1 MKRLLRNETLKK
13 IITHET
19 SKYIFF
25 GILTT
30 FVYFLTRTPLF
41 FITKEATLSAVIA
54 NVTSITFAFFTND
67 YFVFN
72 QKRQGWL
79 KRFVQ
84 FFIARLSTLAL
95 DLLLAFLLV
104 DKFPGIIGRF
114 VRNNHD
120 MINFIETTISQFLIM
135 ATNYII
141 SKFFIFKN
149 KKES

>member
-41 FITKEATLSAVIA
+41 FIT

-104 DKFPGIIGRF
+104 DKFPGIIGHF

-120 MINFIETTISQFLIM
+120 MINFIETIISQFLIM

>member
-1 MKRLLRNETLKK
+1 MKKLMHYETLKK
-13 IITHET
+13 IVTHEA

-25 GILTT
+25 GVLTT

-41 FITKEATLSAVIA
+41 FFTKEATFSAVIA
-54 NVTSITFAFFTND
+54 NIIAIIFAFFTND
-67 YFVFN
+67 HFVFN

-104 DKFPGIIGRF
+104 DQFPDIIGRF
-114 VRNNHD
+114 VGNNHD
-120 MINFIETTISQFLIM
+120 MINFIETIISQFLIM

>member
-72 QKRQGWL
+72 QVRKGWFERL
-79 KRFVQ
+79 VKFT
-84 FFIARLSTLAL
+84 IARLSTLIL
-95 DLLLAFLLV
+95 DLALAFFLVTKFPHIIGQFVNDNLSMVNAIETLFSQVLIIVLNYVLSKLLV
-104 DKFPGIIGRF
+104 FKDK
-114 VRNNHD
+114 
-120 MINFIETTISQFLIM
+120 
-135 ATNYII
+135 
-141 SKFFIFKN
+141 K
-149 KKES
+149 